1 MGSNA
6 RKRVHGGVVPND
18 IIRIFNDKVIGLSN
32 LCYRRLS
39 SCGVYLILNL
49 NWGVFIE

>member
-32 LCYRRLS
+32 L
-39 SCGVYLILNL
+39 GVTE
-49 NWGVFIE
+49 GFQVVAFI